1 MEALPASGGVGETDM
16 NSVVSKRKKFKI
28 RHGKSLKE
36 TYNPN
41 QPREPK
47 GSRHGGRWT
56 SYKGGNCY
64 SSAFHTMSQLGKH
77 GILVHAIVSGQG
89 VLTGKR
95 FDHAW
100 TEINDTVI
108 DHNIVMSKAN
118 YYALGK
124 VNTDP
129 REYKRYTYDEM
140 VDKAVDTGTYGPW
153 DLDLS
158 KTQLDVPW
166 RPDSE
171 PTFVEF
177 PSIPMNGEDQTI
189 NKETI
194 AKLHLTENELKARRR
209 VLQQGNNNKSEHLI
223 AIDATGNF
231 EENTTN
237 ELTHVTLSNDLVYR
251 LRDGNPSEYTMVHNH
266 PWDSSLSRGDL
277 GIAAFPGVKR
287 MFAHVATGSIYS
299 VEQTQLLRDVIKYS
313 PTKYQKL
320 WDAMGISARTI
331 NEILS
336 PFNPGFNLEMLGVA
350 SEKDEAGWLDNV
362 AKLRKYWW
370 RIASHLNCLL
380 LNDAGVFKY
389 TYHMDPKLEAFYAP
403 LIKKARESKDWKI
416 SSNMI
421 YHEML
426 EEVNKHKP
434 DNDPFDNLKLY
445 KHTINDES

>member
-1 MEALPASGGVGETDM
+1 MSRVSRKGLIMDAEAVGLNEP
-16 NSVVSKRKKFKI
+16 VV
-28 RHGKSLKE
+28 E
-36 TYNPN
+36 
-41 QPREPK
+41 Q
-47 GSRHGGRWT
+47 
-56 SYKGGNCY
+56 
-64 SSAFHTMSQLGKH
+64 
-77 GILVHAIVSGQG
+77 
-89 VLTGKR
+89 
-95 FDHAW
+95 
-100 TEINDTVI
+100 
-108 DHNIVMSKAN
+108 
-118 YYALGK
+118 
-124 VNTDP
+124 
-129 REYKRYTYDEM
+129 
-140 VDKAVDTGTYGPW
+140 
-153 DLDLS
+153 
-158 KTQLDVPW
+158 PW
-166 RPDSE
+166 RPDPN

-177 PSIPMNGEDQTI
+177 PPIKMEEEDQTI
-189 NKETI
+189 SKETI
-194 AKLHLTENELKARRR
+194 EKLRLTEDDLKARRR
-209 VLQQGNNNKSEHLI
+209 VLTQGNEDKSEHLI
-223 AIDATGNF
+223 AFDDVGW
-231 EENTTN
+231 ENLTSN
-237 ELTHVTLSNDLVYR
+237 ALTHVSLPDTLVET
-251 LRDGNPSEYTMVHNH
+251 LRNSVARYTMVHNH
-266 PWDSSLSRGDL
+266 PWDSSLSGGDL
-277 GIAAFPGVKR
+277 NIAALPGVKR

-313 PTKYQKL
+313 PTKYQNL

-416 SSNMI
+416 SSNFI

>member
-1 MEALPASGGVGETDM
+1 MVKIIDDPTPFTIDVLRMELEQKLPYWLSPEGKGLREDAMAANHTGAAVAGFNPLLMKRKKRFFKRKPITEADVEALPASGGVGETDM
-16 NSVVSKRKKFKI
+16 NSVVPKRKKFRI

-41 QPREPK
+41 EPREPK
-47 GSRHGGRWT
+47 GANYGRGGRWT
-56 SYKGGNCY
+56 KR
-64 SSAFHTMSQLGKH
+64 A
-77 GILVHAIVSGQG
+77 G
-89 VLTGKR
+89 V
-95 FDHAW
+95 
-100 TEINDTVI
+100 E
-108 DHNIVMSKAN
+108 
-118 YYALGK
+118 
-124 VNTDP
+124 
-129 REYKRYTYDEM
+129 
-140 VDKAVDTGTYGPW
+140 
-153 DLDLS
+153 
-158 KTQLDVPW
+158 QPW
-166 RPDSE
+166 RPDPD

-177 PSIPMNGEDQTI
+177 PPIKMEEEDQTI
-189 NKETI
+189 SKETI
-194 AKLHLTENELKARRR
+194 EKLRLTEDDLKARRR
-209 VLQQGNNNKSEHLI
+209 VLTQGNENKAEHLI
-223 AIDATGNF
+223 AFDDVGW
-231 EENTTN
+231 ENYTSDN
-237 ELTHVTLSNDLVYR
+237 LTHVSLPDTLVET
-251 LRDGNPSEYTMVHNH
+251 LRNSVARYTMVHNH
-266 PWDSSLSRGDL
+266 PWDSSLSGADL
-277 GIAAFPGVKR
+277 NIAAFPGVKR

-299 VEQTQLLRDVIKYS
+299 AEQTQLLRDVIKYS

-389 TYHMDPKLEAFYAP
+389 TYHLDPKLEAFYDP

-416 SSNMI
+416 ASNFI